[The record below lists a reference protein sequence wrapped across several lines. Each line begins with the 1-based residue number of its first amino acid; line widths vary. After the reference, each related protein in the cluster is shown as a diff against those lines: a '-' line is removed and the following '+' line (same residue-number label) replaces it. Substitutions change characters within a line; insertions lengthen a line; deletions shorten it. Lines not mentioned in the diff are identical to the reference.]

1 MSFVLDA
8 SVTLTWC
15 FEDQQTSY
23 TQAVLAS
30 LQTNQIFVPPI
41 WQLEIV
47 NGLLGAERKK
57 LLSHAE
63 CITFLI
69 TLAESPIQQSDPFH
83 SPMSFLSLGLT
94 YGLSAYDTGYLALA
108 SQLGL
113 PLATLDKKIRN
124 AANRAGVEL
133 FQP

>member
-1 MSFVLDA
+1 MAFVLAA

-15 FEDQQTSY
+15 FEDQKTTY
-23 TQAVLAS
+23 TRAVLEA
-30 LQTNQIFVPPI
+30 LNTHQAFVPPI
-41 WQLEIV
+41 WQLEII
-47 NGLLGAERKK
+47 NALLGAERKK
-57 LLSHAE
+57 LLSHSE
-63 CITFLI
+63 CVRFLT
-69 TLAESPIQQSDPFH
+69 TLQTSSIQEDEPLTDAIR
-83 SPMSFLSLGLT
+83 FLSLGLS

-124 AANRAGVEL
+124 AANRAGVQL

>member
-1 MSFVLDA
+1 MAFILDA

-15 FEDQQTSY
+15 FEDQHTAY
-23 TQAVLAS
+23 TRAVLAAINIH
-30 LQTNQIFVPPI
+30 QVFVPPI

-47 NGLLGAERKK
+47 NALLGAERKK
-57 LLSHAE
+57 LLSHNE
-63 CITFLI
+63 CVNFLI
-69 TLAESPIQQSDPFH
+69 TLAESPIQQRNPFSDTI
-83 SPMSFLSLGLT
+83 SFLSLGLN

-108 SQLGL
+108 SQLDL

>member
-23 TQAVLAS
+23 TQAVLTA
-30 LQTNQIFVPPI
+30 LGRNQVFVPPI

-57 LLSHAE
+57 LLSHNE
-63 CITFLI
+63 CVAFLA
-69 TLAESPIQQSDPFH
+69 TLVGFPIQQNDPFVDAT
-83 SPMSFLSLGLT
+83 SFFSLGLF

-108 SQLGL
+108 SKLNL

-124 AANRAGVEL
+124 AANRAGVRL